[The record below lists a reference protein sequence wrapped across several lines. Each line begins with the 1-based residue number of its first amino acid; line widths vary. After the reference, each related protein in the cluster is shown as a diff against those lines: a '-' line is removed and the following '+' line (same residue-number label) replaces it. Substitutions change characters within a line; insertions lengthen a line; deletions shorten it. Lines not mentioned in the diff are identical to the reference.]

1 MLLVL
6 TRLGLLSTGGPK
18 NGTVVNEGALGQNG
32 KELRWKW
39 GMEKRME
46 NWKGTR

>member
-32 KELRWKW
+32 KELRWEW